1 MPIDVFLSGLK
12 SQTIDLCT
20 VDTISS
26 FANIP
31 YYYYYANDAD
41 KPNFMPTELLQESL
55 FATLAEFPIL
65 VGHLIMTDSG
75 RAKVVVDKDSLNA
88 PELLESQS
96 DIHFRDLQAA
106 KFAWSALPDGVAT
119 VGSMTT
125 ADAGGKIKFVN
136 IHVVRLRENSGVV
149 IFVNVP
155 HYVVDGVGYCEF
167 INRWAEV
174 CRWMRAG
181 EVPKKLS
188 AYQGSFSRDTLTKLL
203 PNSCQ
208 ALDDLTR
215 ELFTTSGLMSK
226 WLAWISPRT
235 RGFVLSAVASLTSI
249 EGHVFYLSA
258 RGLKALHALTQEH
271 LSDGE
276 RITDNDILT
285 ALISMSVAQSEA
297 ECSQEAVTG
306 GYLASLA
313 AYLVPSLFAP
323 DRDFTTKFVCDARP
337 RLPDLKA
344 ARYTGNTVFV
354 RCLASK
360 LKDLAGG
367 ITGQSLTC
375 EAKRVRQTVNG
386 VDAQYIGQLFGTLN
400 ADPSCFMCPI
410 AQSVTKTTVVISNQS
425 RFTLYN
431 TDFGNGKP
439 VWVSPIT
446 TFYANFVSILPA
458 PPSDGGYTMFVTLSK
473 QAMAKLLQNEA
484 WMNSVELLY

>member
-1 MPIDVFLSGLK
+1 MDILLGGLK
-12 SQTIDLCT
+12 PQTIDLCT

-41 KPNFMPTELLQESL
+41 KPDFMPSELLRESL
-55 FATLAEFPIL
+55 FATLLDFPIL
-65 VGHLIMTDSG
+65 VGHLVMTGDG
-75 RAKVVVDKDSLNA
+75 RAKVVVDKGNLNA
-88 PELLESQS
+88 PEFIESQS
-96 DIHFRDLQAA
+96 DVHFRTLQAA

-125 ADAGGKIKFVN
+125 ASAGGVIKFVN
-136 IHVVRLRENSGVV
+136 VHIVRLRENSGVV
-149 IFVNVP
+149 IFASVP

-181 EVPKKLS
+181 ETPEKLP
-188 AYQGSFSRDTLTKLL
+188 AYQGTFSRNILSTLL
-203 PNSCQ
+203 PDSCK

-215 ELFTTSGLMSK
+215 DLFTTSGLLSK

-235 RGFVLSAVASLTSI
+235 RGMVLRTAASLTSI

-258 RGLKALHALTQEH
+258 RGLAALHALTSEH
-271 LSDGE
+271 LSNGE

-297 ECSQEAVTG
+297 ECSQDAVNG
-306 GYLASLA
+306 GYMASLA
-313 AYLVPSLFAP
+313 AYLAPSLFAL
-323 DRDFTTKFVCDARP
+323 DRHFSTEFVCDARP
-337 RLPDLKA
+337 RLPGLKA

-367 ITGQSLTC
+367 INGQTLAC
-375 EAKRVRQTVNG
+375 EARRVRQTVHG

-400 ADPSCFMCPI
+400 ADPSSFMCPI
-410 AQSVTKTTVVISNQS
+410 AQSFTKTAVVISNQS
-425 RFTLYN
+425 RFSLYD
-431 TDFGNGKP
+431 TDFGNGMP

-446 TFYANFVSILPA
+446 TFYANFVSILPT